1 VIWKTRRTELEDMS
15 DTEHR
20 GSGLNET
27 QWQQLKTLTASL
39 NPAQTTWVSGFFAGL
54 DYAARADLLP
64 ENGAADTSP
73 ISDPANAPSTRT
85 LTVLYGTET
94 GNSAAL
100 ATTLSKQAAACG
112 LSVTMHDM
120 AAYKYRQLR
129 NEQDLV
135 IIASTYGEGDPPQS
149 AAGFF
154 EFIEGH
160 KAPKLPD
167 LRFAVLALGDSTYEY
182 YCEAGK
188 RLDRR
193 LEELGAHRLKPR
205 VDCDVDYDEPAAA
218 WIADIVANLDNR
230 QSRIGAAT
238 IPAQPAS
245 SAQTQATVF
254 DKRNPFPA
262 TIIENIVL
270 TGRGSSKE
278 TRHVELSLEDS
289 GLTYEPGDALGLMP
303 SNDPACVDAV
313 LAALDLT
320 PSTLVKIR
328 GESTPLGD
336 ALRLGLEITTL
347 TPRFLDHW
355 TTISD
360 ADALVRLTQADHA
373 DERASFIRSHHII
386 DVIRQFP
393 VNKIDAETFVAG
405 LRPLQPRLY
414 SIASS
419 LAVAPDEAHL
429 TVATVRYDLHGE
441 PRQGVASGHL
451 ATRAELDGQL
461 PVYIQKNPHFR
472 LPADD
477 VPIIMIGAG
486 TGIVPYRAFM
496 QEREARGSSGLSW
509 LFFGER
515 NFRTDF
521 LYQTEWQ
528 SLIKDGILNRMDVAF
543 SRDRNT
549 DGGGKVYVQHRLKE
563 RSRDLFAWLE
573 EGAHLYV
580 CSDAARLAPDVH
592 LALAA
597 IVAEEGGLGAAA
609 AEDYLQRLQRDR
621 RYQRD
626 VY

>member
-1 VIWKTRRTELEDMS
+1 MS
-15 DTEHR
+15 NSEHR
-20 GSGLNET
+20 SSGLNET
-27 QWQQLKTLTASL
+27 QWQHLKALTSSL

-54 DYAARADLLP
+54 DYAARAHLVPDD
-64 ENGAADTSP
+64 GAALASP
-73 ISDPANAPSTRT
+73 IPDLPAAPDART

-100 ATTLSKQAAACG
+100 ATTLTDQAKALG

-120 AAYKYRQLR
+120 ATYKCRQLK

-149 AAGFF
+149 AASFF

-167 LRFAVLALGDSTYEY
+167 LRFAILALGNSTYEY

-193 LEELGAHRLKPR
+193 LEELGAQRLKAR

-218 WIADIVANLDNR
+218 WIADILASLDKR
-230 QSRIGAAT
+230 RTQTGASAT
-238 IPAQPAS
+238 AARPAS
-245 SAQTQATVF
+245 SAQPSTQATVF

-262 TIIENIVL
+262 PIIENIAL

-289 GLTYEPGDALGLMP
+289 GLTYEPGDALGFMP
-303 SNDPACVDAV
+303 SNDPASVDAV
-313 LAALDLT
+313 LTALDLA
-320 PSTLVKIR
+320 PSTPVKVK
-328 GESTPLGD
+328 GEPTPLGD
-336 ALRLGLEITTL
+336 ALRTNLEITTL

-355 TTISD
+355 AGISD

-373 DERASFIRSHHII
+373 DERASFIRSHHVI

-441 PRQGVASGHL
+441 PRLGVASGHL
-451 ATRAELDGQL
+451 ATRGELDGLL

-486 TGIVPYRAFM
+486 TGIAPYRAFM
-496 QEREARGSSGLSW
+496 QEREARGSSGQSW

-528 SLIKDGILNRMDVAF
+528 SLIKDGVLTRMDVAF

-549 DGGGKVYVQHRLKE
+549 DGVGKIYVQHRLKE
-563 RSRDLFAWLE
+563 RSRDVFAWLE

-580 CSDAARLAPDVH
+580 CGDAARLAPDVH

-609 AEDYLQRLQRDR
+609 AEDYLQRLQRDG

>member
-1 VIWKTRRTELEDMS
+1 MS
-15 DTEHR
+15 DSDHR
-20 GSGLNET
+20 SSGLNEA
-27 QWQQLKTLTASL
+27 QWQQLKALTASL

-54 DYAARADLLP
+54 DYAARADLVPVDGRPTL
-64 ENGAADTSP
+64 ASP
-73 ISDPANAPSTRT
+73 IPDLPAASGART

-100 ATTLSKQAAACG
+100 ATTLTDQAKARG
-112 LSVTMHDM
+112 LIVTMHDM
-120 AAYKYRQLR
+120 ATYKCRQLK

-149 AAGFF
+149 AASFF

-167 LRFAVLALGDSTYEY
+167 LRFAVLGLGDSTYEF

-188 RLDRR
+188 CLDRR
-193 LEELGAHRLKPR
+193 LEELGAQRLKPR

-218 WIADIVANLDNR
+218 WITEILASLDSRRPNDASATAAKPVA
-230 QSRIGAAT
+230 S
-238 IPAQPAS
+238 PAQ
-245 SAQTQATVF
+245 AQPSVY

-262 TIIENIVL
+262 SIIENIVL

-303 SNDPACVDAV
+303 SNHPASVDAV
-313 LAALDLT
+313 LTALDLV
-320 PSTLVKIR
+320 PSTPVKVK
-328 GESTPLGD
+328 GKPTPLSD
-336 ALRLGLEITTL
+336 ALRTDLEITTL

-355 TTISD
+355 AGISD

-373 DERASFIRSHHII
+373 DERASFILNHHII

-441 PRQGVASGHL
+441 ARQGVASGHL
-451 ATRAELDGQL
+451 ATRGELDGLL
-461 PVYIQKNPHFR
+461 PVHIQKNPHFR

-486 TGIVPYRAFM
+486 TGIAPYRAFM
-496 QEREARGSSGLSW
+496 QEREARGSSGPSW

-528 SLIKDGILNRMDVAF
+528 TLIKDGILTRMDVAF
-543 SRDRNT
+543 SRDRNA
-549 DGGGKVYVQHRLKE
+549 DGRGKVYVQQRLKE
-563 RSRDLFAWLE
+563 RSRDVFAWLE

-580 CSDAARLAPDVH
+580 CGDAARLAPDIH

>member
-1 VIWKTRRTELEDMS
+1 MS
-15 DTEHR
+15 DSEHR

-27 QWQQLKTLTASL
+27 QWQQLKALTTSL

-54 DYAARADLLP
+54 DYAARAHLIP
-64 ENGAADTSP
+64 EDGVAVASP
-73 ISDPANAPSTRT
+73 ILDPTTATSARK
-85 LTVLYGTET
+85 LTILYGTET

-100 ATTLSKQAAACG
+100 ATTLIKQAEACG
-112 LSVTMHDM
+112 LRVTMHDM
-120 AAYKYRQLR
+120 ATYKCRQLK
-129 NEQDLV
+129 NEQDLA

-193 LEELGAHRLKPR
+193 LEELGAQRLKPR

-218 WIADIVANLDNR
+218 WIADILASLDNR
-230 QSRIGAAT
+230 QSRTGASAT
-238 IPAQPAS
+238 PVQPVPSTRPEAP
-245 SAQTQATVF
+245 VF

-289 GLTYEPGDALGLMP
+289 GLTYDPGDALGLMP
-303 SNDPACVDAV
+303 SNDPASVDAI
-313 LAALDLT
+313 LTNLDLV
-320 PSTLVKIR
+320 PSTPVKVK
-328 GESTPLGD
+328 GEPTPLGD
-336 ALRLGLEITTL
+336 ALRTDLEITTL

-355 TTISD
+355 ARVSD

-393 VNKIDAETFVAG
+393 VHKIDAETFVAG

-429 TVATVRYDLHGE
+429 TVSTVRYDLRGE
-441 PRQGVASGHL
+441 PRLGVASGHL
-451 ATRAELDGQL
+451 TTRGELDGLL

-486 TGIVPYRAFM
+486 TGVAPYRAFM
-496 QEREARGSSGLSW
+496 QEREARGASGQSW
-509 LFFGER
+509 LFLGER

-528 SLIKDGILNRMDVAF
+528 TLIKDGILTRMDVAF
-543 SRDRNT
+543 SRDRHA
-549 DGGGKVYVQHRLKE
+549 DGEARIYVQHRLKE
-563 RSRDLFAWLE
+563 RSRDVFAWLE

-580 CSDAARLAPDVH
+580 CGDAARLAPDVH
-592 LALAA
+592 LTLAA
-597 IVAEEGGLGAAA
+597 IVADEGGIGAAA
-609 AEDYLQRLQRDR
+609 AEDYLQRLQRDG

>member
-1 VIWKTRRTELEDMS
+1 MS
-15 DTEHR
+15 DSEHR
-20 GSGLNET
+20 GSGLNEI
-27 QWQQLKTLTASL
+27 QWQQLMALTTSL

-54 DYAARADLLP
+54 DYAARADLVPGGCPVL
-64 ENGAADTSP
+64 AAP
-73 ISDPANAPSTRT
+73 ISDPPTASSTRT
-85 LTVLYGTET
+85 VTILYGTET

-100 ATTLSKQAAACG
+100 AATLTDQAKARG

-120 AAYKYRQLR
+120 AVYKCRQLKD
-129 NEQDLV
+129 EQDLV

-160 KAPKLPD
+160 KAPKLPN

-182 YCEAGK
+182 FCEAGK

-193 LEELGAHRLKPR
+193 FEELGAQRLKPR
-205 VDCDVDYDEPAAA
+205 LDCDVDYDEPAAA
-218 WIADIVANLDNR
+218 WIAEIAASLDNR
-230 QSRIGAAT
+230 RSHTGAST
-238 IPAQPAS
+238 NPAQPVS
-245 SAQTQATVF
+245 SAQAQVAVF
-254 DKRNPFPA
+254 DKRNLFPA

-278 TRHVELSLEDS
+278 TRHVELSLEGS
-289 GLTYEPGDALGLMP
+289 GLSYEPGDALGFMP
-303 SNDPACVDAV
+303 SNDPSTVDAV
-313 LAALDLT
+313 LTALDLA
-320 PSTLVKIR
+320 PSTPVKTK
-328 GESTPLGD
+328 GGSTALGD
-336 ALRLGLEITTL
+336 TLRSGLEITTL

-355 TTISD
+355 ARISD

-373 DERASFIRSHHII
+373 SERASFIRNHHII

-393 VNKIDAETFVAG
+393 VNRVDAETFVAG

-419 LAVAPDEAHL
+419 LAVAPDEVHL
-429 TVATVRYDLHGE
+429 TVSTVRYDLHGE
-441 PRQGVASGHL
+441 PRLGVASGHL
-451 ATRAELDGQL
+451 ATHGELDGLL

-486 TGIVPYRAFM
+486 TGVAPYRAFM
-496 QEREARGSSGLSW
+496 QEREARGASGQSW
-509 LFFGER
+509 LFLGER

-528 SLIKDGILNRMDVAF
+528 TLIKDGILTRMDVAF
-543 SRDRNT
+543 SRDRHA
-549 DGGGKVYVQHRLKE
+549 DGEARIYVQHRLKE
-563 RSRDLFAWLE
+563 HARDVFAWLE

-580 CSDAARLAPDVH
+580 CGDAARLAPDVH
-592 LALAA
+592 LTLAA
-597 IVAEEGGLGAAA
+597 IVAEEGGIGAAA
-609 AEDYLQRLQRDR
+609 AEDYLQRLQRDG

>member
-1 VIWKTRRTELEDMS
+1 MS
-15 DTEHR
+15 DSEHR

-27 QWQQLKTLTASL
+27 QWQQLKALTTSL

-54 DYAARADLLP
+54 DYAARAHLIP
-64 ENGAADTSP
+64 EDGVAVASP
-73 ISDPANAPSTRT
+73 ILDPTTATSARK
-85 LTVLYGTET
+85 LTILYGTET

-100 ATTLSKQAAACG
+100 ATTLIKQAEACG
-112 LSVTMHDM
+112 LRVTMHDM
-120 AAYKYRQLR
+120 ATYKCRQLK
-129 NEQDLV
+129 NEQDLA

-193 LEELGAHRLKPR
+193 LEELGAQRLKPR

-218 WIADIVANLDNR
+218 WIADILASLDNR
-230 QSRIGAAT
+230 QSRTGASAT
-238 IPAQPAS
+238 PVQPVPSTRPEAP
-245 SAQTQATVF
+245 VF

-289 GLTYEPGDALGLMP
+289 GLTYDPGDALGLMP
-303 SNDPACVDAV
+303 SNDPASVDAI
-313 LAALDLT
+313 LTNLDLV
-320 PSTLVKIR
+320 PSTPVKVK
-328 GESTPLGD
+328 GEPTPLGD
-336 ALRLGLEITTL
+336 ALRTDLEITTL

-355 TTISD
+355 ARVSD

-429 TVATVRYDLHGE
+429 TVSTVRYDLRGE
-441 PRQGVASGHL
+441 PRLGVASGHL
-451 ATRAELDGQL
+451 TTRGELDGLL

-486 TGIVPYRAFM
+486 TGVAPYRAFM
-496 QEREARGSSGLSW
+496 QEREARGASGQSW
-509 LFFGER
+509 LFLGER

-528 SLIKDGILNRMDVAF
+528 TLIKDGILTRMDVAF
-543 SRDRNT
+543 SRDRHA
-549 DGGGKVYVQHRLKE
+549 DGEARIYVQHRLKE
-563 RSRDLFAWLE
+563 RSRDVFAWLE

-580 CSDAARLAPDVH
+580 CGDAARLAPDVH
-592 LALAA
+592 LTLAA
-597 IVAEEGGLGAAA
+597 IVADEGGIGAAA
-609 AEDYLQRLQRDR
+609 AEDYLQRLQRDG

>member
-1 VIWKTRRTELEDMS
+1 MS
-15 DTEHR
+15 DSDHR
-20 GSGLNET
+20 SSGLNEA
-27 QWQQLKTLTASL
+27 QWQQLKDLTASL

-54 DYAARADLLP
+54 DYVARADLVPGDGRPSLASLGPDLP
-64 ENGAADTSP
+64 AASGA
-73 ISDPANAPSTRT
+73 RT

-94 GNSAAL
+94 SNSAAL
-100 ATTLSKQAAACG
+100 ATSLTNQAKARG
-112 LSVTMHDM
+112 LNVTMHDM
-120 AAYKYRQLR
+120 AAYKCRQLK

-135 IIASTYGEGDPPQS
+135 VIVSTYGEGDPPQS

-154 EFIEGH
+154 EFIEGY

-167 LRFAVLALGDSTYEY
+167 LRFAVLGLGDSTYEF

-193 LEELGAHRLKPR
+193 LEELGAQRLKPR

-218 WIADIVANLDNR
+218 WTTDILASLD
-230 QSRIGAAT
+230 SRRPNGASAT
-238 IPAQPAS
+238 TAKPPSPAQ
-245 SAQTQATVF
+245 AQVPVF

-262 TIIENIVL
+262 SIIENFVL

-303 SNDPACVDAV
+303 SNDPASVDAV
-313 LAALDLT
+313 LTALDLAPAT
-320 PSTLVKIR
+320 PVKVK
-328 GESTPLGD
+328 GEPTPLSD
-336 ALRLGLEITTL
+336 ALRTDLEITTL

-355 TTISD
+355 AGISD
-360 ADALVRLTQADHA
+360 ADTLVRLTQADHA
-373 DERASFIRSHHII
+373 DERASFIRNHHII

-451 ATRAELDGQL
+451 AMRAGLDGQL

-486 TGIVPYRAFM
+486 TGIAPYRAFM
-496 QEREARGSSGLSW
+496 QEREARGSSGPSW

-528 SLIKDGILNRMDVAF
+528 TLIKDGILTRMDVAF
-543 SRDRNT
+543 SRDRNA
-549 DGGGKVYVQHRLKE
+549 DGGGKVYVQHRLRE

-580 CSDAARLAPDVH
+580 CGDAARLAPDVH

-609 AEDYLQRLQRDR
+609 ADDYLQRLQRDR

>member
-1 VIWKTRRTELEDMS
+1 MS

-64 ENGAADTSP
+64 ENGTAVTSP
-73 ISDPANAPSTRT
+73 ISDPANVPSTRT

-100 ATTLSKQAAACG
+100 ATTLTKQAEACG
-112 LSVTMHDM
+112 LRVTMHDM
-120 AAYKYRQLR
+120 AAYKYRQLK

-135 IIASTYGEGDPPQS
+135 VIASTYGEGDPPQS

-218 WIADIVANLDNR
+218 WIADILTSLD
-230 QSRIGAAT
+230 SRRTQTGAAIT
-238 IPAQPAS
+238 PVHPAP
-245 SAQTQATVF
+245 SAQTDTPVF
-254 DKRNPFPA
+254 DKRNPFAA

-289 GLTYEPGDALGLMP
+289 GLTYEPGDALGFMP
-303 SNDPACVDAV
+303 GNDPASIEAV

-320 PSTLVKIR
+320 PSALVKIK
-328 GESTPLGD
+328 GEPTPLGE
-336 ALRLGLEITTL
+336 ALRSYLEITTL

-355 TTISD
+355 AGISD
-360 ADALVRLTQADHA
+360 ADALVRLTQPDHA

-386 DVIRQFP
+386 DVIRHFP
-393 VNKIDAETFVAG
+393 VNKIDAETFVTG

-419 LAVAPDEAHL
+419 LAVSPDEAHL

-441 PRQGVASGHL
+441 LRQGVASGHL

-461 PVYIQKNPHFR
+461 LVYIQKNPHFR

-486 TGIVPYRAFM
+486 TGIAPYRAFM
-496 QEREARGSSGLSW
+496 QEREARGSSGQSW

-528 SLIKDGILNRMDVAF
+528 SLIKDEILTRMDVAF

-580 CSDAARLAPDVH
+580 CGDAARLAPDVH